1 MESPDPISQFSG
13 RRYII
18 LESYK
23 KNGEPKLT
31 PLESFEHDGLLYMRT
46 GPKTWKVRRI
56 RRNPHVCVVP
66 CNQRGMPV
74 GTWVEAEARIVEG
87 EELEQ
92 AKALFKEEYGAIGN
106 RLRRIAY
113 RLFRGQ
119 SLTTVITIS
128 LQRRN

>member
-1 MESPDPISQFSG
+1 VESPDPISQFSG

-31 PLESFEHDGLLYMRT
+31 PLESFEHDGLLFMRT

-56 RRNPHVCVVP
+56 RRNPHVRVVP

-92 AKALFKEEYGAIGN
+92 AKALFKEEFGAIGN
-106 RLRRIAY
+106 RLRGAAY

-119 SLTTVITIS
+119 SLTTVITIR